1 MIGQFFAALW
11 VLRGMYSRRHDNS
24 PLFHF
29 GHLPHINGLD
39 WPEILTV
46 SFQHLIS
53 QHQKISSLIK
63 HSRLIGDTGT
73 VAIRGKCAPS

>member
-1 MIGQFFAALW
+1 MSSHSAEHIYN
-11 VLRGMYSRRHDNS
+11 MYSLTHSNW

-29 GHLPHINGLD
+29 GRLPHINGLD

>member
-1 MIGQFFAALW
+1 MSSHSAEHIYN
-11 VLRGMYSRRHDNS
+11 MYSLTHSNW

-29 GHLPHINGLD
+29 GRLPHVNPSD
-39 WPEILTV
+39 RPEILSV
-46 SFQHLIS
+46 SSQHLIS